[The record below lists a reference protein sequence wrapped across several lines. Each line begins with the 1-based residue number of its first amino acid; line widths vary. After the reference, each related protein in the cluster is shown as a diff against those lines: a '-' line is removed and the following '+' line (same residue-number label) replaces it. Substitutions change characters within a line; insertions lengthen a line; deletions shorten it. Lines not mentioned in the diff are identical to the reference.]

1 MEEKKEKILYFCTS
15 GSDNAEKASIC
26 FAMANAGMAL
36 DMDVKVAL
44 QGQGVQL
51 AQKGFTDHVPATGG
65 FPALKKLIA
74 DYIEQGGEIHVC
86 KPCMEERSIKDSDLI
101 EGAQVTAGGSL
112 NIMAVAADAQ
122 MVY

>member
-1 MEEKKEKILYFCTS
+1 MEEKQEKILYFCTS

-26 FAMANAGMAL
+26 FAMANAGMSM

-44 QGQGVQL
+44 QGQGVEL
-51 AQKGFTDHVPATGG
+51 AKQGFADHLPATGG

-74 DYIEQGGEIHVC
+74 DYIAQGGEIHVC
-86 KPCMEERSIKDSDLI
+86 KPCMQERNIKDSDLI
-101 EGAQVTAGGSL
+101 EGAQVTAGATL
-112 NIMAVAADAQ
+112 NIMAAASDAQ

>member
-1 MEEKKEKILYFCTS
+1 MEEKQEKIVYFCTS
-15 GSDNAEKASIC
+15 GGENAEKASIC
-26 FAMANAGMAL
+26 FAMANAGMAM

-44 QGQGVQL
+44 QGKGVQL

-74 DYIEQGGEIHVC
+74 DYLAQGGEIHVC
-86 KPCMEERSIKDSDLI
+86 KPCMEERHIKDTDLI
-101 EGAQVTAGGSL
+101 EGAQVTAGGTL

>member
-26 FAMANAGMAL
+26 FAMANAGMAM

-44 QGQGVQL
+44 QGCGVQL

-65 FPALKKLIA
+65 FPALKKLIE
-74 DYIEQGGEIHVC
+74 DYIAQGGEIHVC
-86 KPCMEERSIKDSDLI
+86 KPCMEERNIKDSDLI
-101 EGAQVTAGGSL
+101 QGAQVTAGGSL

>member
-1 MEEKKEKILYFCTS
+1 MEEKQEKIVYFCTS
-15 GSDNAEKASIC
+15 GADNAEKASIC

-44 QGQGVQL
+44 QGKAVQL

-65 FPALKKLIA
+65 FPALKKLIS
-74 DYIEQGGEIHVC
+74 DYIAQGGEIHVC
-86 KPCMEERSIKDSDLI
+86 KPCMEERNIADSDLI
-101 EGAQVTAGGSL
+101 EGAQVTAGGTL
-112 NIMAVAADAQ
+112 NIMAAASDAQ